1 MLSDQLRKSS
11 MNRWML
17 NSCLLALAI
26 VLLFAIFIPHASAQ
40 TEAALVR
47 GHFSAGDGIWK
58 PEDFGWFY
66 YNLDKGLGGES
77 LTVEVDGRL
86 ANKDHIVYSSRVFSN
101 DFEYEPWGRYEAI
114 AFLGEPYLAGYLES
128 NFTED
133 VSFLGKGE
141 LRRVLIDDDAVHNLT
156 YNESLPLLG
165 GYKLALAG
173 VSDNS
178 EEVSFVLF
186 KNGKPVDASVV
197 SLGGTYVFKINDT
210 PIIMVHLSNAMCGG
224 DCGIA
229 EIDGVFQVSD
239 SPTIH
244 LSDGSKLDNMK
255 LTDISEEGIEFRN
268 DVDLNLNRNT
278 VVSLL
283 DGLALVVIDAP
294 ELVYYPQGGI
304 FDYGVHEIRGPVFGG
319 EPAIPV
325 YNPNTGAIIGH
336 ANARWDYKNFSGFYF
351 DPQNNLG
358 SEGLVIHNLSGRD
371 IKSFEYTNEN
381 GVIRRTSG
389 MEYATVAQPI
399 QFEFKPWGYY
409 WALGFLGQRE
419 PWFAG
424 YGMNTSDEIGH
435 LNTLSRA
442 QIHQILLD
450 LGEQIPVEA
459 DRPLS
464 LRDGYDLVLTS
475 VSNDEAFIKLRKSG
489 EIVESAV
496 LKPNSTYIYK
506 KDVGDI
512 NDLPVI
518 AVHIQNVFEGD
529 PERDAQRMVVDGV
542 FQISDKNYLP
552 VDTGKGYGEFEI
564 IASNPSLIAAVNP
577 DPISLDR
584 DSSQS
589 LWPGMNIRVADNDTL
604 RYYLYTLEYVVPKP
618 KLAGIDYPEDIPSA
632 SEANFTMAIKAGEI
646 RKVSVDILGPDR
658 RTVFG
663 RDITDQ
669 KIGSGDNWI
678 FGWRWNASELRLSD
692 DGGPVLDANQP
703 IPALL
708 YVNQSSEPVKVGILF
723 DKSGR
728 IAAMMDGETSYYVS
742 PLGLR
747 LVNSNL
753 SYNVMLQ
760 NESARRE
767 YIKIEPGRSVLRFF
781 EFINGSSR
789 LNSTNHTINGPIESI
804 EPHVERVPSSQ
815 DKYELQLR
823 IENVI
828 NALNVDGFFFNVTAP
843 EVRGVV
849 VGSRTATAGK
859 KISVPLY
866 VPRSG
871 GEKRIDISYNPAVV
885 EAIGASGPC
894 DTPSYVDPNAGR
906 ISIVMPANCSSTDLT
921 FMAKDLRGVANATT
935 ELNVTNFKSFLPQI
949 VTNGSIMV
957 VPKEE
962 KTTQKSPAP
971 ALIVALG
978 AIIVAAFL
986 LRRR

>member
-1 MLSDQLRKSS
+1 MLPNQLRKSS

-26 VLLFAIFIPHASAQ
+26 VLLFSVFLPHASAQ
-40 TEAALVR
+40 TDSALVH
-47 GHFSAGDGIWK
+47 GHFSVGDGVWK

-77 LTVEVDGRL
+77 LAVDVDGRL

-101 DFEYEPWGRYEAI
+101 DFEYEPWGRYEAV

-141 LRRVLIDDDAVHNLT
+141 LRQVLMDDDTVRNLT

-173 VSDNS
+173 VSDNG

-186 KNGKPVDASVV
+186 KNGKAVDASVV
-197 SLGGTYVFKINDT
+197 SLGGTYVFKIDDI

-244 LSDGSKLDNMK
+244 LSEGTKLNNMK

-278 VVSLL
+278 AVSLL
-283 DGLALVVIDAP
+283 DGLELVVIDSP
-294 ELVYYPQGGI
+294 ELIYYPQGGI
-304 FDYGVHEIRGPVFGG
+304 FNYGVHEIRGPVYTGNSSL
-319 EPAIPV
+319 PL
-325 YNPNTGAIIGH
+325 YNFATRTIMGH
-336 ANARWDYKNFSGFYF
+336 VKARWDSENFSGFYF
-351 DPQNNLG
+351 DPEDQLG
-358 SEGLVIHNLSGRD
+358 SEELVINNLSGRD
-371 IKSFEYTNEN
+371 IRSYDSRVEN
-381 GVIRRTSG
+381 GSRVGTSG
-389 MEYATVAQPI
+389 MQYVSVVQPSE
-399 QFEFKPWGYY
+399 FKFKPWGSYY
-409 WALGFLGQRE
+409 VVGFLGRL
-419 PWFAG
+419 WFAG
-424 YGMNTSDEIGH
+424 YGANTSDEIGH
-435 LNTLSRA
+435 INTMSQQ
-442 QIHQILLD
+442 QIDQLRLD
-450 LGEQIPVEA
+450 LNEVLPVEVG
-459 DRPLS
+459 RSLPLT
-464 LRDGYDLVLTS
+464 DGYELELLS
-475 VSNDEAFIKLRKSG
+475 VSDNEAFVQLLKNG
-489 EIVESAV
+489 EKVESAV
-496 LKPNSTYIYK
+496 LKPNSTYVYK

-512 NDLPVI
+512 NDLPII
-518 AVHIQNVFEGD
+518 AVHLQNVFEGD
-529 PERDAQRMVVDGV
+529 PERDTQRMVVDGV

-552 VDTGKGYGEFEI
+552 VDRGNDFGEFQI
-564 IASNPSLIAAVNP
+564 ISSDPRFLYLVNP
-577 DPISLDR
+577 DVISLDR

-618 KLAGIDYPEDIPSA
+618 DLAGINYPEDIPSA
-632 SEANFTMAIKAGEI
+632 SDANFTMAVKAGEI

-663 RDITDQ
+663 RDITNQ
-669 KIGSGDNWI
+669 RIGSEDNWI
-678 FGWRWNASELRLSD
+678 FGWRWNASELLLSD
-692 DGGPVLDANQP
+692 DRGPVLDANQP

-708 YVNQSSEPVKVGILF
+708 YVNQSSEPVKVWILF

-728 IAAMMDGETSYYVS
+728 IAAMMEGETSYYVS
-742 PLGLR
+742 PSGLH

-753 SYNVMLQ
+753 SYDAMLQ
-760 NESARRE
+760 NETARRE
-767 YIKIEPGRSVLRFF
+767 YIKIEPGKSVLRFF

-804 EPHVERVPSSQ
+804 EPHVERVPASQ
-815 DKYELQLR
+815 GRYELRLR
-823 IENVI
+823 IENAI
-828 NALNVDGFFFNVTAP
+828 NALDIDGYFFNVTAP
-843 EVRGVV
+843 DVRGVV

-859 KISVPLY
+859 EISVPLY

-871 GEKRIDISYNPAVV
+871 GEKRIDISYDPAVV

-906 ISIVMPANCSSTDLT
+906 ISVVVPANCSSTDLT
-921 FMAKDLRGVANATT
+921 FTAKDLSGAANATT
-935 ELNVTNFKSFLPQI
+935 ELNVTNFKGFLPKI
-949 VTNGSIMV
+949 ITNGSIKV

-962 KTTQKSPAP
+962 KTAQKSPAP

-978 AIIVAAFL
+978 AIVVAAFL
-986 LRRR
+986 RRRR